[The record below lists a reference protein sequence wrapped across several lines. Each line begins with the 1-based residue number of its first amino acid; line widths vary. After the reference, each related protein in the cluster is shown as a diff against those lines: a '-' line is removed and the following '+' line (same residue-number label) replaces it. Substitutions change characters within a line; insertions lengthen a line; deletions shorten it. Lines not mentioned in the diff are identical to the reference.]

1 MFVRTLLTMKFT
13 KPLESHHTFFLFNL
27 ICLFQPSSC
36 LTDKEED
43 EIYGF
48 GYGVFGRHMAAR
60 QQQQRAIVGSTPSHA
75 QMQQIQHQQ
84 AGHAQPLVHHH
95 HHNYQ
100 T

>member
-1 MFVRTLLTMKFT
+1 MRFLHKYQKKIIHRYV
-13 KPLESHHTFFLFNL
+13 EFFLFSIYFL
-27 ICLFQPSSC
+27 ILFQPSSC